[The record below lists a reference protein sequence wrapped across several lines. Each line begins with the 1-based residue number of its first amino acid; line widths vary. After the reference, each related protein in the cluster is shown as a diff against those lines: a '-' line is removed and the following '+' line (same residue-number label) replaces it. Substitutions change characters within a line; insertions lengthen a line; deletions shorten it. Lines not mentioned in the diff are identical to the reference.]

1 MEKNIEIK
9 IKEDRIKRQKQIVF
23 RIFAVLETLL
33 ILWIV
38 LSWIEVIHHNN
49 MYYMEG
55 VITTYSKLNFFKL
68 LF

>member
-1 MEKNIEIK
+1 MEGIEIK
-9 IKEDRIKRQKQIVF
+9 IKEDRIKRQKQIAF
-23 RIFAVLETLL
+23 RIFAVLEALL